1 MNFIVCAI
9 KLNRFFRRAMDH
21 HYQGFPVEGDLSDAE
36 MDDIDNMYAGC
47 AFE

>member
-1 MNFIVCAI
+1 MNTVIHAT
-9 KLNRFFRRAMDH
+9 KLNRLFRRAMDR
-21 HYQGFPVEGDLSDAE
+21 HYQEFPVDATFSDSE

>member
-1 MNFIVCAI
+1 MNFIICAI
-9 KLNRFFRRAMDH
+9 KLNRFFRRAMSR
-21 HYQGFPVEGDLSDAE
+21 HYQDFPVESVLSDDE